1 MGRAAVMLL
10 GLGYAAITM
19 SPLAHAI
26 DQVCAPLSVDDLATV
41 LGIPRATAGRW
52 LKTLRDQGSLTLWSA
67 EAVEVLAT
75 YEATHLGTT
84 LISDAL
90 RPQPTSASDP
100 SPREV
105 RRQIDKTDRKNSSLK
120 LELDDLESHGV
131 FDRDRARTV
140 LVKTEAAMREGA
152 DQQGV
157 LARWRQALV
166 RRLRDG
172 R

>member
-1 MGRAAVMLL
+1 MGR
-10 GLGYAAITM
+10 
-19 SPLAHAI
+19 LAHAV
-26 DQVCAPLSVDDLATV
+26 DQVCAPLSVDEVAAV
-41 LGIPRATAGRW
+41 IGIPRATAGRW
-52 LKTLRDQGSLTLWSA
+52 LKALRDEGDLAPWSA
-67 EAVEVLAT
+67 EAVEALAG
-75 YEATHLGTT
+75 YESAHLGTA

-90 RPQPTSASDP
+90 RPVEEAEADP

-131 FDRDRARTV
+131 FDRERARTV
-140 LVKTEAAMREGA
+140 LAKTEAAMREGA
-152 DQQGV
+152 GQQG
-157 LARWRQALV
+157 LLTRWRQALV